1 MKTVDHLLSEE
12 LISAL
17 GWTLIHALW
26 QGALF
31 AILLGIVLVLT
42 HSYSSKSRYFIAV
55 IAFGLFASATLVTF
69 SLLYNPEDISLAQI
83 ETQAQVMAEDSTPI
97 LEPESSAPPELKA
110 IDTKE
115 SSVVEN
121 SYQTNLLLQAK
132 QYFSQ
137 HLPLIVTL
145 WMLGVVVLLLRFLG
159 SLAYIQR
166 LRSYRTELLPASWLE
181 QGERL
186 KEQLQL
192 KRKWPF
198 WPPIKC

>member
-26 QGALF
+26 QGAGF

-55 IAFGLFASATLVTF
+55 ISFGLFAAATLVTF
-69 SLLYNPEDISLAQI
+69 SILYNPEEVTLV
-83 ETQAQVMAEDSTPI
+83 QASSIAA
-97 LEPESSAPPELKA
+97 ESSLISGAETTTSPEIPIEEISPAPAAE
-110 IDTKE
+110 ISTR
-115 SSVVEN
+115 
-121 SYQTNLLLQAK
+121 TNLLLQAK

-159 SLAYIQR
+159 EQKMKETNPHEH
-166 LRSYRTELLPASWLE
+166 RTSTRRTSNVE
-181 QGERL
+181 
-186 KEQLQL
+186 
-192 KRKWPF
+192 
-198 WPPIKC
+198 